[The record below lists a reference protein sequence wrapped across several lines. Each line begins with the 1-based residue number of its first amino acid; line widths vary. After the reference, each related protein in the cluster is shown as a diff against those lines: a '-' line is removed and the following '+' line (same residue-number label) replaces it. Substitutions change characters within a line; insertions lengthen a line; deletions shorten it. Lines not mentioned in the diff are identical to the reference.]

1 MYEIEARSQKNGASM
16 NNSIN
21 IVENQQVLERLAR
34 QGSEANPETSV
45 VISPGA
51 RAAAWTARVKSH
63 SSYNVYNVRAVEI
76 GGAGSI
82 PVEIGGEVQ
91 AVNVAESF
99 FEDGRLSAG
108 ACVIMFRVGE
118 KYVFY
123 APV

>member
-1 MYEIEARSQKNGASM
+1 MS
-16 NNSIN
+16 NSIN
-21 IVENQQVLERLAR
+21 IMDNQQVLERLAR
-34 QGSEANPETSV
+34 QGSEAGPETSV
-45 VISPGA
+45 VVSPGA
-51 RAAAWTARVKSH
+51 RAAAWTAKVKSH

-76 GGAGSI
+76 GGAGSV

-99 FEDGRLSAG
+99 LEDGQLTADDY
-108 ACVIMFRVGE
+108 VIMFRVGE

>member
-1 MYEIEARSQKNGASM
+1 MHELEARSQKKGSTM
-16 NNSIN
+16 SNSIN
-21 IVENQQVLERLAR
+21 IMDNQQVLERLAR
-34 QGSEANPETSV
+34 QGSEASPETSV

-51 RAAAWTARVKSH
+51 RAAAWTAKVKSH

-76 GGAGSI
+76 GGAGSV

-99 FEDGRLSAG
+99 LEDGQLTADDY
-108 ACVIMFRVGE
+108 VIMFRVGE